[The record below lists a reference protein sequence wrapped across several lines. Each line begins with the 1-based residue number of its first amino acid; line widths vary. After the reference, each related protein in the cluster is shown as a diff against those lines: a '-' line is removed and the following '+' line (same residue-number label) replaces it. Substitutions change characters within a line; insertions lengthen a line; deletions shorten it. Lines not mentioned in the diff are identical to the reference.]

1 MAKLHV
7 VGAGPAGSIAAL
19 SALRNGD
26 DVVVSEDH
34 PVAGLPE
41 NCSGLFSL
49 DGLESLRRFVD
60 YRRHVLNQIRGADI
74 FFDGSVFSVRRKSPV
89 ACVCDRTGLDQSLA
103 ANAELEGARINY
115 GERVNGHYHAD
126 DIIGADGPLSH
137 VALSH
142 SFPKIR
148 KYASTLQ
155 AQIPFR
161 CRDPHAVEMFL
172 SNSRFPGFFAWV
184 IPHDEYTAEFGVGVE
199 QPHRV
204 QDAWQRLLRLKGVP
218 SAPRPRGAV
227 IPLEARS
234 KTALR
239 IGRRTVL
246 LAGDAAGQVKS
257 TTGGGVIF
265 GGNCA
270 ALAGKYHSQP
280 LRYELE
286 WRTRYGVDLAFHGL
300 LHGYLATRRD
310 DELSAVG
317 TRLKKMNFDV
327 YLSNHGHMDRPTRMI
342 RPALVAHMVRNI
354 MGVA

>member
-41 NCSGLFSL
+41 NCSGLFSR
-49 DGLESLRRFVD
+49 DGMESLRRFVD
-60 YRRHVLNQIRGADI
+60 YRKHIINPIHGADI
-74 FFDGSVFSVRRKSPV
+74 FFDGSAFSVRRKSPV
-89 ACVCDRTGLDQSLA
+89 AYVCDRSALDQSLA
-103 ANAELEGARINY
+103 SNAETEGARINY
-115 GERVNGHYHAD
+115 GEKVNGHYYAD
-126 DIIGADGPLSH
+126 DVVGADGPLSH

-148 KYASTLQ
+148 KYAATLQ
-155 AQIPFR
+155 ARIPFR
-161 CRDPHAVEMFL
+161 CGDGHTVQMFL
-172 SNSRFPGFFAWV
+172 SNARFPGFFAWV

-199 QPHRV
+199 LPHRA
-204 QDAWQRLLRLKGVP
+204 QDAWNRLLRLKGV
-218 SAPRPRGAV
+218 SAAAKPRGAV

-234 KTALR
+234 RTALR
-239 IGRRTVL
+239 IGRRNVL
-246 LAGDAAGQVKS
+246 LAGDSAGQVKS

-280 LRYELE
+280 FRYELE
-286 WRTRYGVDLAFHGL
+286 WRARYGADLAFHRM
-300 LHGYLATRRD
+300 LHGYLATRCD
-310 DELSAVG
+310 GELSALG
-317 TRLKKMNFDV
+317 TRLKKLNFDV
-327 YLSNHGHMDRPTRMI
+327 YLSNHGHMDRPTRML
-342 RPALVAHMVRNI
+342 RPALVAHIVRNI
-354 MGVA
+354 TGVA

>member
-26 DVVVSEDH
+26 EVVVSEDH

-41 NCSGLFSL
+41 NCSGLFSI
-49 DGLESLRRFVD
+49 DGLESLRPFVD
-60 YRRHVLNQIRGADI
+60 YRRHVLNTIKGADI
-74 FFDGSVFSVRRKSPV
+74 FFDASAFSVRRKAAV
-89 ACVCDRTGLDQSLA
+89 ACVCDRTALDQSLA
-103 ANAELEGARINY
+103 SNAEAEGARMNY
-115 GERVNGHYHAD
+115 GERVNGHYHSD
-126 DIIGADGPLSH
+126 SIIGADGPLSH

-142 SFPKIR
+142 SFPRIR
-148 KYASTLQ
+148 RYAATLQ
-155 AQIPFR
+155 ARIPFR
-161 CRDPHAVEMFL
+161 CSDPHVVEMYL
-172 SNSRFPGFFAWV
+172 SNARFPGFFAWV

-199 QPHRV
+199 LPNRA
-204 QDAWQRLLRLKGVP
+204 QDAWARLLRMKGVP
-218 SAPRPRGAV
+218 SAPGPRGAV

-234 KTALR
+234 KTASR

-257 TTGGGVIF
+257 TTGGGVVF

-270 ALAGKYHSQP
+270 VLAGKYHSQP

-286 WRTRYGVDLAFHGL
+286 WRARYGADLAFHGL
-300 LHGYLATRRD
+300 LHGYLASRCD
-310 DELSAVG
+310 NELSALG

-342 RPALVAHMVRNI
+342 RPALVAHMMRNI
-354 MGVA
+354 TGVA